1 MDRKNQKAS
10 PSPKNKKKKV
20 KENKIAYLLSK
31 PWFYPVL
38 FFVVTLIVYSNS
50 FGVPF
55 QFDDNNQISYS
66 DWYHSFDFYK
76 NLSNWVNVN
85 ERPFAFLT
93 ITTNYVLHGE
103 KVFGYH
109 LVNFFIHF
117 LFGLFLFYWL
127 RILPSIAANESKG
140 RWFPMVVALFF
151 LVHPVQTQAVTYIIQ
166 RMSSLAGL
174 GMILSVYFYT
184 KGRLEHI
191 QSGNFKSGLHFY
203 GLSILA
209 GIIGVLSKQNAA
221 VFPVILL
228 LVEYFFIRNSEG
240 KIYKNYLITGTS
252 VLVLGLIAVLFTV
265 GLPAETTSITRFQ
278 YFATQMMVIP
288 RYFQMMLFPIGLSI
302 DHGVKIVAGFSNVW
316 SVLGALCLLA
326 IVIYAF
332 LMLKK
337 EPLVSFG
344 IFWIFI
350 TLAIE
355 SSIFPITDAMFD
367 HRMYLPLAGFGIAL
381 WALVDRYFFTKKP
394 NLLKPVI
401 ISVLLLFSVMTIARN
416 NVWNSRVGIW
426 KGVTEKYP
434 DHFRGWVALG
444 KMYLKDE
451 EKDVPKAIEAF
462 ERARKIAP
470 DNEENLVDLGFAY
483 LSARQEEK
491 AICCYEQL
499 AESKND
505 EYREQAL
512 KVLSAYRVSRGNTE
526 DSASYLR
533 KILNSKPDDEE
544 TWKSLFA
551 VYFDKKEFEKAK
563 GVALE
568 WNSKFPRN
576 ANTSFYLGKA
586 SFFLNDK
593 EAATNYLLA
602 AMKIEPNHPEAMML
616 YANVLVNKYEYDQAI
631 DLLEKA
637 YLITKNESIPG
648 NIELIKKLKVT
659 SPKPK

>member
-1 MDRKNQKAS
+1 
-10 PSPKNKKKKV
+10 
-20 KENKIAYLLSK
+20 
-31 PWFYPVL
+31 
-38 FFVVTLIVYSNS
+38 
-50 FGVPF
+50 
-55 QFDDNNQISYS
+55 
-66 DWYHSFDFYK
+66 
-76 NLSNWVNVN
+76 VN

-93 ITTNYVLHGE
+93 ITINYVLHGE

-117 LFGLFLFYWL
+117 LSGLFLFYWL
-127 RILPSIAANESKG
+127 RLLPLVTFDESKK
-140 RWFPMVVALFF
+140 RWFPLVVAIFF
-151 LVHPVQTQAVTYIIQ
+151 LVHPVQTQSVTYIIQ
-166 RMSSLAGL
+166 RMSTLAGL
-174 GMILSVYFYT
+174 GVILSVYFYT

-191 QSGNFKSGLHFY
+191 QSGNLKTGLHFY
-203 GLSILA
+203 GLSLLA

-221 VFPVILL
+221 VFPVVLL

-240 KIYKNYLITGTS
+240 KINKNYLITGALA
-252 VLVLGLIAVLFTV
+252 LVVGLIAVLFTV

-302 DHGVKIVAGFSNVW
+302 DHGVKIVDGFSNVW
-316 SVLGALCLLA
+316 TVLGAMCLLA

-350 TLAIE
+350 TLSVE
-355 SSIFPITDAMFD
+355 SSIFPITDPMFD
-367 HRMYLPLAGFGIAL
+367 HRMYLPLAGFGIVL
-381 WALVDRYFFTKKP
+381 WSMVDRYLFTKKP
-394 NLLKPVI
+394 NLIKPAI

-416 NVWNSRVGIW
+416 SVWNSRVGIW

-462 ERARKIAP
+462 EKARKIAP
-470 DNEENLVDLGFAY
+470 ENEENLVDLGFAY
-483 LSARQEEK
+483 LSIRQEEK
-491 AICCYEQL
+491 AIACYQL
-499 AESKND
+499 LANSKNQ
-505 EYREQAL
+505 EFRQQAL
-512 KVLSAYRVSRGNTE
+512 KVLSAYKMSRGSID

-533 KILNSKPDDEE
+533 KLLNENPDDEA

-551 VYFDKKEFEKAK
+551 VYFDKKEYAKANE
-563 GVALE
+563 VAQE
-568 WNSKFPRN
+568 WLSKFPQQAN
-576 ANTSFYLGKA
+576 ASFYAGKA

-593 EAATNYLLA
+593 EAAARHLLN
-602 AMKIEPNHPEAMML
+602 AMKIDAQHADAMML
-616 YANVLVNKYEYDQAI
+616 YANVLVNTYEYDQAI
-631 DLLEKA
+631 ALLEKA
-637 YLITKNESIPG
+637 YKINNNATIPG

-659 SPKPK
+659 SPKPQ